1 MPNKDEF
8 DNYLTQLGSDPALNC
23 VMYYPHPFTEGGLIL
38 VYDRKGEQWLKQ
50 VSAAEASRQ
59 RHLPRLQL
67 HCHTPATLGQLSNP
81 GMFTPPL
88 QINEM
93 PHLPYW
99 LAARGRCLWGADLR
113 HLVQP
118 FPEPAMLLAGHVE
131 GCFDYLRRYGILMSL
146 VQERYA
152 QLAQLLQQEMA
163 CLLGTALL
171 VAGVWDVS
179 WATVAGQF
187 REAYPAQLAN
197 DWYELAVAVEVA
209 VDRPVQAQ
217 KEQTI
222 RLVFYFEQ
230 FLKSLRDGFDN

>member
-1 MPNKDEF
+1 
-8 DNYLTQLGSDPALNC
+8 
-23 VMYYPHPFTEGGLIL
+23 
-38 VYDRKGEQWLKQ
+38 
-50 VSAAEASRQ
+50 
-59 RHLPRLQL
+59 
-67 HCHTPATLGQLSNP
+67 
-81 GMFTPPL
+81 
-88 QINEM
+88 
-93 PHLPYW
+93 
-99 LAARGRCLWGADLR
+99 
-113 HLVQP
+113 VQP

-152 QLAQLLQQEMA
+152 QLAQLLQREMA